1 MDARF
6 PKLVTP
12 GYADDSPLSFPLR
25 RWVDRPVDFDNLKP
39 VEAYSPGNV
48 CPKNPRPLGK
58 VSASTCR
65 SPQSG
70 DAVGRRR
77 KYANGNVLFYG
88 YPPELIARWCGV
100 SQQTALLYKTGA
112 RKPSRQALRL
122 FVLHRDG
129 RVLGP
134 EWREWS
140 VKKDV
145 LVSPAGQET
154 THGQLNA
161 YWLIMQLAREL
172 ARDNPKAT
180 EEFYRILGVA

>member
-1 MDARF
+1 MDGRF
-6 PKLVTP
+6 PRPVTP
-12 GYADDSPLSFPLR
+12 GYSDGSPLSFPIR
-25 RWVDRPVDFDNLKP
+25 RYLERPVDFDNLVP
-39 VEAYSPGNV
+39 VEAYSLGNV

-58 VSASTCR
+58 VSASTCS
-65 SPQSG
+65 SPLGES
-70 DAVGRRR
+70 VGRRR

-100 SQQTALLYKTGA
+100 SAHTALLYKTGA

-140 VKKDV
+140 VHKDK
-145 LVSPAGQET
+145 LVSPEGQET
-154 THGQLNA
+154 TQGQLNA
-161 YWLIMQLAREL
+161 YWLVMQLAREL
-172 ARDNPKAT
+172 TEKDPEARQ
-180 EEFYRILGVA
+180 EFYRILAAG